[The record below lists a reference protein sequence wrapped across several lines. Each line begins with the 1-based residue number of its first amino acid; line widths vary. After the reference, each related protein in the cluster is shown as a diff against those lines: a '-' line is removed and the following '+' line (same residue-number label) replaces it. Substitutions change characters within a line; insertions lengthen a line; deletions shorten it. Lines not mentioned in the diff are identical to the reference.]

1 MFIQYVGQRNTQLI
15 QVHIIYPPL
24 HSKQLTYSTAHVH
37 QPQSIAWIISLT
49 HHYCCFPL
57 YHLDLGVRVG
67 IGGTHYKWWVNENP
81 HKVSLLDYHSASNA
95 QCPANINILSNPKSS
110 IHFYTQF
117 VHCYFHNQ
125 FQPIL
130 TTLSRGGYLPP
141 HSSNVVAINSNKTNT
156 LDRYHRY
163 WPPFRS

>member
-24 HSKQLTYSTAHVH
+24 HSKQLTYSTAYVH

-95 QCPANINILSNPKSS
+95 QCPANINFLSNPKALYIS
-110 IHFYTQF
+110 IHSTFLYTVCTLLFPQPIPTNSNYLVSGGIPSASLF
-117 VHCYFHNQ
+117 KRSCNQ
-125 FQPIL
+125 FQ
-130 TTLSRGGYLPP
+130 
-141 HSSNVVAINSNKTNT
+141 
-156 LDRYHRY
+156 
-163 WPPFRS
+163 